1 MKILYVLIKK
11 EFKEIVRDPVTLAT
25 AIYLPLVMLF
35 LFGYAIS
42 LDVQNVSMGVYD
54 QDSSQEGARLVE
66 AFTASGYFSLEHE
79 LKSFDEVDDVLDR
92 GETSVILVIPPDFS
106 KKLNSQASSEVQIL
120 LDGTFSATALIISN
134 YVRTVVEDYS
144 QTITGEYLAR
154 QGVIVSSPISVRSR
168 VWFNPPLKSVNY
180 IVPGLFAVL
189 LMAFPPMLTALAI
202 VREKERGT
210 IEQIFVSPITPL
222 NFILGK
228 IVPYGVIAF
237 GEMLLIL
244 IAGTMW
250 FRIPLRGSLP
260 LLIGGSLIYVLCTV
274 GIGVLV
280 STITA
285 TQLAA
290 ILLSLIVTLMP
301 SFLFSG
307 FLFPIASMPYV
318 LQLYTYAFPARYFN
332 DISRDLFLKGVGIE
346 YLWWNALLLMLYTL
360 VLILIAS
367 VRFKKKVA

>member
-1 MKILYVLIKK
+1 
-11 EFKEIVRDPVTLAT
+11 
-25 AIYLPLVMLF
+25 
-35 LFGYAIS
+35 
-42 LDVQNVSMGVYD
+42 
-54 QDSSQEGARLVE
+54 
-66 AFTASGYFSLEHE
+66 
-79 LKSFDEVDDVLDR
+79 
-92 GETSVILVIPPDFS
+92 
-106 KKLNSQASSEVQIL
+106 
-120 LDGTFSATALIISN
+120 
-134 YVRTVVEDYS
+134 
-144 QTITGEYLAR
+144 
-154 QGVIVSSPISVRSR
+154 
-168 VWFNPPLKSVNY
+168 
-180 IVPGLFAVL
+180 
-189 LMAFPPMLTALAI
+189 MAFPPMLTALAI

-360 VLILIAS
+360 ALILIAS